1 MAVIFVPLL
10 PAVSPDRRPEGRR
23 RMRERLLPVRD
34 GESRSREPSCSASQP
49 RVYIGRPSKTPMKS
63 ENESHE
69 QGRRNRG
76 GGQGGR
82 AVAQRVASNQP
93 ANASTDRTA
102 TRKYSEE
109 ERAGSSPALDF

>member
-1 MAVIFVPLL
+1 MAVIFVPLR
-10 PAVSPDRRPEGRR
+10 PAVSPDPRPEGRR

-49 RVYIGRPSKTPMKS
+49 RVYIGRPSKTPMKG

-76 GGQGGR
+76 GGMRMHRIRILPGDKITMELSPYDLTRGR
-82 AVAQRVASNQP
+82 ITYRF
-93 ANASTDRTA
+93 
-102 TRKYSEE
+102 K
-109 ERAGSSPALDF
+109 